1 MLDAALIFYIR
12 SWVDDFLKLET
23 IVMLIEYCRLFLSM
37 DFSISQK
44 SPLCIAPL
52 TTAVCK
58 FFKIVIGI
66 DFIMLFQ
73 SYMYFASFLQFM
85 YLIWMHF

>member
-1 MLDAALIFYIR
+1 
-12 SWVDDFLKLET
+12 
-23 IVMLIEYCRLFLSM
+23 MLIEYCRLFLWM

-44 SPLCIAPL
+44 SLLCIAPL

-73 SYMYFASFLQFM
+73 SYMYFCIIFAIYVLDMDVFLMLF
-85 YLIWMHF
+85 